1 MGLWVCGFVCAW
13 QRVVEKALAVVPQG
27 DARLRMFSALWTAHR
42 LVTEWLVRMFS
53 PVDCGDP
60 HNKDKMTL
68 VEFKRVVSLTSWAHR
83 EFKAVVFTT
92 AKEGLVQSVHDV
104 MNRDRE
110 GAVVDRSAVKNAI
123 DMFLV
128 MGACDTDAVQNL
140 RNDVDMR
147 RRVRVLRVPVCP
159 VPWRVVRPIAKR
171 PAVCVW
177 GDCGER
183 AVQVLQSNMAVDET
197 FIIAFQQP
205 LVEHVCAYY
214 RPVASH
220 AANSLDVAS
229 FLRVTK
235 KHCDE
240 EEARCRLLVPVVT
253 QRAVL
258 NSVRTQFLDNHMAF
272 IVNETSGLMPMLH
285 DLYQNHAATTD
296 GALGDKVPLW
306 QKQSARSCCSR
317 HCFVCPG

>member
-1 MGLWVCGFVCAW
+1 MALSQLVEVFVCTNGSLLTGLTAACQVFERLTTEHLVSFVSFGPLCPFYCKVRWDCGFVGLFVCAW

-159 VPWRVVRPIAKR
+159 VPSCAAPLPKDLPCVCGGIAVNALCRCCKATWRWTR
-171 PAVCVW
+171 
-177 GDCGER
+177 
-183 AVQVLQSNMAVDET
+183 
-197 FIIAFQQP
+197 
-205 LVEHVCAYY
+205 
-214 RPVASH
+214 
-220 AANSLDVAS
+220 
-229 FLRVTK
+229 
-235 KHCDE
+235 
-240 EEARCRLLVPVVT
+240 RL
-253 QRAVL
+253 
-258 NSVRTQFLDNHMAF
+258 
-272 IVNETSGLMPMLH
+272 
-285 DLYQNHAATTD
+285 
-296 GALGDKVPLW
+296 
-306 QKQSARSCCSR
+306 
-317 HCFVCPG
+317 